1 MLACIKIPLGEI
13 MFDDELMSQ
22 IRDRFCHVDTC
33 PYQGPRIFFEN
44 AGGGLTLKSVVEVN
58 TRLAGIPDNQ
68 GRDNPASHEL
78 VRIINEAR
86 DNMRLFLGVA
96 GGPVFTGESGTEL
109 IFRMVRAAAL
119 GSPAGGNMVGSTL
132 EHPATVSA
140 SKRWAQIAGKE
151 YRSAA
156 HDNELATITAA
167 DYAAIVDAD
176 TRVATIIHTSPVTG
190 MTVDVE
196 AVVKTIRAVS
206 PDCIIVLDGIQHAA
220 HGGLCVDDYDID
232 GYAISAYKV
241 FSRHNYGFAWLSPR
255 LATLPHD
262 HLDGTPDDFWEL
274 GTRDT
279 SAFACTSKVVEYFDW
294 LGSNF
299 TDSEDRRTRILA
311 AGEAISEQ
319 EHGLSKLMIDGDG
332 EQRGLRDMSEVYVI
346 GGLDNP
352 AREGMLSMIVEG
364 KPCAEVVAE
373 LNARGI
379 RTHVRKA
386 DYFSGNI
393 LEPLGRP
400 TCIRV
405 SMCHYNTD
413 VEVLSFLRELE
424 AIIAAH
430 AASDASAA

>member
-1 MLACIKIPLGEI
+1 
-13 MFDDELMSQ
+13 MFDDTLQQQ
-22 IRDRFCHVDTC
+22 IRDRFMYVDHC

-44 AGGGLTLKSVVEVN
+44 AGGALTLKSVVEVN
-58 TRLAGIPDNQ
+58 TELAGIPDNQ

-86 DNMRLFLGVA
+86 DNMRTFLGVS

-119 GSPAGGNMVGSTL
+119 GSAPGGNMIGSTL
-132 EHPATVSA
+132 EHPATASA
-140 SKRWAQIAGKE
+140 SKRWAGIAGKE
-151 YRSAA
+151 YRAA
-156 HDNELATITAA
+156 VHDNDRAAITPE
-167 DYAAIVDAD
+167 DYAKVVDAD
-176 TRVATIIHTSPVTG
+176 TRVATLIHTSPVTG
-190 MTVDVE
+190 MTADVE
-196 AVVKTIRAVS
+196 AIVKTIRAVS
-206 PDCIIVLDGIQHAA
+206 PECIVILDGIQHAA
-220 HGGLCVDDYDID
+220 HGGLAIDDYDID
-232 GYAISAYKV
+232 GYAVPAYKV

-262 HLDGTPDDFWEL
+262 HLDGTPDDFWEM

-279 SAFACTSKVVEYFDW
+279 SAFACTSKVIEYFDW

-299 TDSEDRRTRILA
+299 TESGDRRTRILA
-311 AGEAISEQ
+311 AGEAIHRH
-319 EHGLSKLMIDGDG
+319 EHDLVRLMIDGDG
-332 EQRGLRDMSEVYVI
+332 SQKGLRDMPEVYLI
-346 GGLDNP
+346 GGHDNP
-352 AREGMLSMIVEG
+352 AREGLCSIIVEG

-405 SMCHYNTD
+405 SMCHYNTSA
-413 VEVLSFLRELE
+413 EVLTFLRELE
-424 AIIAAH
+424 DIVRTPTE
-430 AASDASAA
+430 ASAA

>member
-1 MLACIKIPLGEI
+1 
-13 MFDDELMSQ
+13 MFETSLMQQ
-22 IRDRFCHVDTC
+22 IRDRFCHVDRC

-44 AGGGLTLKSVVEVN
+44 AGGALTLKSVVEVN
-58 TRLAGIPDNQ
+58 TQLAGIPDNQ

-78 VRIINEAR
+78 VRIIAEAR
-86 DNMRLFLGVA
+86 ANMRLFLGVEQ
-96 GGPVFTGESGTEL
+96 GPVFTGESGTEL
-109 IFRMVRAAAL
+109 IFRMLRAAAL
-119 GSPAGGNMVGSTL
+119 GSPAGGNMIGSTL

-140 SKRWAQIAGKE
+140 SKRWSEIAGHT
-151 YRSAA
+151 YRAA
-156 HDNELATITAA
+156 VHDNETATITAD
-167 DYAAIVDAD
+167 DYARVVDAD

-190 MTVDVE
+190 MSVDIP
-196 AVVKTIRAVS
+196 AVVKTIRNAS
-206 PDCIIVLDGIQHAA
+206 PDCIIILDGIQHAA
-220 HGGLCVDDYDID
+220 HGGVSVDDYDID
-232 GYAISAYKV
+232 GYAVSAYKV

-262 HLDGTPDDFWEL
+262 HLDGTPDDFWEM

-294 LGSNF
+294 LGSHF

-311 AGEAISEQ
+311 AASAIGEQ
-319 EHGLSKLMIDGDG
+319 EHDLVELMIDGNDT
-332 EQRGLRDMSEVYVI
+332 QKGLRAMPEVFLI
-346 GGLDNP
+346 GGHDNP
-352 AREGMLSMIVEG
+352 AREGMVSIVVEG
-364 KPCAEVVAE
+364 KPCAEVVAD

-413 VEVLSFLRELE
+413 QEVLTFLRELE
-424 AIIAAH
+424 AIVKAH
-430 AASDASAA
+430 VESGASAA

>member
-1 MLACIKIPLGEI
+1 MI
-13 MFDDELMSQ
+13 
-22 IRDRFCHVDTC
+22 
-33 PYQGPRIFFEN
+33 
-44 AGGGLTLKSVVEVN
+44 
-58 TRLAGIPDNQ
+58 
-68 GRDNPASHEL
+68 
-78 VRIINEAR
+78 
-86 DNMRLFLGVA
+86 
-96 GGPVFTGESGTEL
+96 
-109 IFRMVRAAAL
+109 
-119 GSPAGGNMVGSTL
+119 GSTL

-140 SKRWAQIAGKE
+140 SKRWAKIAGKE
-151 YRSAA
+151 YRAA
-156 HDNELATITAA
+156 MHNNDRATILAE

-196 AVVKTIRAVS
+196 AVVKVIRNAS
-206 PDCIIVLDGIQHAA
+206 PDCIIILDGIQHAA
-220 HGGLCVDDYDID
+220 HGGLSLDDYDID
-232 GYAISAYKV
+232 GYAVSAYKV

-262 HLDGTPDDFWEL
+262 HLDGTPDEFWEM

-294 LGSNF
+294 LGSHF
-299 TDSEDRRTRILA
+299 TDSDDRRTRILA

-319 EHGLSKLMIDGDG
+319 EHELATLMIDGNDA
-332 EQRGLRDMSEVYVI
+332 QCGLRDMPAVYVI
-346 GGLDNP
+346 GGHDNP

-364 KPCAEVVAE
+364 IPCAEVVAE
-373 LNARGI
+373 LNTKGI

-413 VEVLSFLRELE
+413 REVLTFLRELE
-424 AIIAAH
+424 TIISVHNTA
-430 AASDASAA
+430 DASAA

>member
-1 MLACIKIPLGEI
+1 
-13 MFDDELMSQ
+13 MFENNLMNQ
-22 IRDRFCHVDTC
+22 IRERFCHVDTC
-33 PYQGPRIFFEN
+33 PYSGPRIFFEN

-58 TRLAGIPDNQ
+58 TELAGIPDNQ

-78 VRIINEAR
+78 VRIIAEAR
-86 DNMRLFLGVA
+86 DNIRCFLGVKE
-96 GGPVFTGESGTEL
+96 GPVFTGESGTEL

-119 GSPAGGNMVGSTL
+119 GSAEGGNMVGSTL

-140 SKRWAQIAGKE
+140 SKRWAEIAGKE
-151 YRSAA
+151 YRAA
-156 HDNELATITAA
+156 VHSDASATITAE
-167 DYAAIVDAD
+167 DYAAVVDAD

-190 MTVDVE
+190 MTVDIA

-206 PDCIIVLDGIQHAA
+206 PECIIILDGIQHAA
-220 HGGLCVDDYDID
+220 HGGLSIDDYDID
-232 GYAISAYKV
+232 GYAVSAYKV

-255 LATLPHD
+255 IATLPHD
-262 HLDGTPDDFWEL
+262 HLDGTADDFWEM

-279 SAFACTSKVVEYFDW
+279 SAST
-294 LGSNF
+294 
-299 TDSEDRRTRILA
+299 DRRERILA
-311 AGEAISEQ
+311 AGKAIG
-319 EHGLSKLMIDGDG
+319 EHEHDLIDLMINGDG
-332 EQRGLRDMSEVYVI
+332 EQSGLRDMSAVYLI
-346 GGLDNP
+346 GGHDNA
-352 AREGMLSMIVEG
+352 AREGMVSIIVEG

-393 LEPLGRP
+393 LKPLGRP

-413 VEVLSFLRELE
+413 REVLTFLRELE

-430 AASDASAA
+430 NESGVNAA

>member
-1 MLACIKIPLGEI
+1 
-13 MFDDELMSQ
+13 MFDNELMSQ

-44 AGGGLTLKSVVEVN
+44 AGGALTLKSVVEVN
-58 TRLAGIPDNQ
+58 TQLAGIPDNQ

-86 DNMRLFLGVA
+86 DNMRLFLGVS
-96 GGPVFTGESGTEL
+96 GGPVFIGESGTEL

-132 EHPATVSA
+132 EHPATASA
-140 SKRWAQIAGKE
+140 SKRWAEIAGKE
-151 YRSAA
+151 YRAA
-156 HDNELATITAA
+156 VHDNELATITAE
-167 DYAAIVDAD
+167 DYASIVDAD

-196 AVVKTIRAVS
+196 AVVKTIRAAS
-206 PDCIIVLDGIQHAA
+206 PDCIIILDGIQHAA

-294 LGSNF
+294 LGSHF
-299 TDSEDRRTRILA
+299 TDSDDRRTRILA

-319 EHGLSKLMIDGDG
+319 EHALSKLMIDGNEG
-332 EQRGLRDMSEVYVI
+332 QRGLRDMPEVYII
-346 GGLDNP
+346 GGNDNP

-400 TCIRV
+400 TCVRV

-413 VEVLSFLRELE
+413 AEVLSFLRELE

-430 AASDASAA
+430 ADSDASAA

>member
-1 MLACIKIPLGEI
+1 
-13 MFDDELMSQ
+13 MFEASLMRE

-33 PYQGPRIFFEN
+33 PWSGPRIFFEN
-44 AGGGLTLKSVVEVN
+44 AGGALTLKSVVDVN
-58 TRLAGIPDNQ
+58 TKLAGIPDNQ

-78 VRIINEAR
+78 MRIIDEAR
-86 DNMRLFLGVA
+86 ANMRLFLGVE

-119 GSPAGGNMVGSTL
+119 GSPAGGNMIGTTL

-140 SKRWAQIAGKE
+140 SKRWSKIAGKE
-151 YRSAA
+151 YHAA
-156 HDNELATITAA
+156 THSNEAAAITAD

-196 AVVKTIRAVS
+196 AVVKTIRAAS
-206 PDCIIVLDGIQHAA
+206 PDCIIILDGIQHAA
-220 HGGLCVDDYDID
+220 HGGLAVGDYDID

-241 FSRHNYGFAWLSPR
+241 FSRHNYGFAWVSPR
-255 LATLPHD
+255 LASLPHD
-262 HLDGTPDDFWEL
+262 KLDGTPDDFWEL

-279 SAFACTSKVVEYFDW
+279 SAFACTTRVVEYFDW
-294 LGSNF
+294 LGSKF
-299 TDSEDRRTRILA
+299 TDSGDRRARILA
-311 AGEAISEQ
+311 AGKAVAEQ
-319 EHGLSKLMIDGDG
+319 EHGLVELMINGGDG
-332 EQRGLRDMSEVYVI
+332 QRGLRDLPEVYLI
-346 GGLDNP
+346 GGADNP
-352 AREGMLSMIVEG
+352 AREGLVSMVIEG

-373 LNARGI
+373 LNAKGI

-405 SMCHYNTD
+405 SMCHYNTRE
-413 VEVLSFLRELE
+413 EVLTFLREIE
-424 AIIAAH
+424 AIVKAH
-430 AASDASAA
+430 VEASAA

>member
-1 MLACIKIPLGEI
+1 
-13 MFDDELMSQ
+13 MFDNELMNQ
-22 IRDRFCHVDTC
+22 IRERFCHVDTC

-58 TRLAGIPDNQ
+58 TELAGIPDNQ

-78 VRIINEAR
+78 VRIIDEAR
-86 DNMRLFLGVA
+86 DNMRCFLGVES
-96 GGPVFTGESGTEL
+96 GPVFTGESGTEL

-119 GSPAGGNMVGSTL
+119 GTPDGNMIGSTL

-140 SKRWAQIAGKE
+140 SKRWAKIAGKE
-151 YRSAA
+151 YRSAV
-156 HDNELATITAA
+156 HDNDLATITAD
-167 DYAAIVDAD
+167 DYAAIVDAE

-190 MTVDVE
+190 MTVDIP
-196 AVVKTIRAVS
+196 AVVKVIRAAS
-206 PDCIIVLDGIQHAA
+206 PDCIIILDGIQHAA
-220 HGGLCVDDYDID
+220 HGGLAVDDYDID

-262 HLDGTPDDFWEL
+262 HLDGTPDDFWEM

-294 LGSNF
+294 LGSKF
-299 TDSEDRRTRILA
+299 TDATDRRSRILA
-311 AGEAISEQ
+311 AGKAIGEH
-319 EHGLSKLMIDGDG
+319 EHGLIDLMINGKDA
-332 EQRGLRDMSEVYVI
+332 QPGLRDMPEVYVI
-346 GGLDNP
+346 GGHDNP
-352 AREGMLSMIVEG
+352 SREGMLSIIVDG

-373 LNARGI
+373 LNAKGI

-405 SMCHYNTD
+405 SMCHYNTER
-413 VEVLSFLRELE
+413 EVLTFLHALE
-424 AIIAAH
+424 AIIADMSGRAQVV
-430 AASDASAA
+430 AQSSADASAA

>member
-1 MLACIKIPLGEI
+1 
-13 MFDDELMSQ
+13 MFDNELMSQ
-22 IRDRFCHVDTC
+22 IRERFCHVDTC

-58 TRLAGIPDNQ
+58 TELAGIPDNQ

-86 DNMRLFLGVA
+86 DNMRCFLGVES
-96 GGPVFTGESGTEL
+96 GPVFTGESGTEL

-119 GSPAGGNMVGSTL
+119 GTPDGNMIGSTL

-140 SKRWAQIAGKE
+140 SKRWSEIAGKE
-151 YRSAA
+151 YRAA
-156 HDNELATITAA
+156 VHSNETATITAA
-167 DYAAIVDAD
+167 DYAQVVDAD

-190 MTVDVE
+190 MTVDIS
-196 AVVKTIRAVS
+196 AVVKTIRAAS
-206 PDCIIVLDGIQHAA
+206 PDCIIILDGIQHAA
-220 HGGLCVDDYDID
+220 HGGLAIDEYDID
-232 GYAISAYKV
+232 GYAVSAYKV

-262 HLDGTPDDFWEL
+262 HLDGTPDEFWEM

-294 LGSNF
+294 LGSHF
-299 TDSEDRRTRILA
+299 TAAEDRRTRILA
-311 AGEAISEQ
+311 AGKAIAEQ
-319 EHGLSKLMIDGDG
+319 EHDLAELMINGDG
-332 EQRGLRDMSEVYVI
+332 EQKGLRDMPQVYVI
-346 GGLDNP
+346 GGHDNP
-352 AREGMLSMIVEG
+352 AREGMMSIIVEG
-364 KPCAEVVAE
+364 KPCAEVVAD
-373 LNARGI
+373 LNAKGI

-413 VEVLSFLRELE
+413 QEVLTFLRELE
-424 AIIAAH
+424 AIVKAH
-430 AASDASAA
+430 VEANASAA

>member
-1 MLACIKIPLGEI
+1 
-13 MFDDELMSQ
+13 MFENSLMNQ

-58 TRLAGIPDNQ
+58 TELAGIPDNQ

-78 VRIINEAR
+78 VRIIAEAR
-86 DNMRLFLGVA
+86 DNMRTFLGVKE
-96 GGPVFTGESGTEL
+96 GPVFTGESGTEL

-119 GSPAGGNMVGSTL
+119 GSPAGGNMIGSTL

-140 SKRWAQIAGKE
+140 SKRWARIAGKE
-151 YRSAA
+151 YRAA
-156 HDNELATITAA
+156 VHDNASASITAE
-167 DYAAIVDAD
+167 DYAGVVDAD
-176 TRVATIIHTSPVTG
+176 TRVATIIQTSPVTG
-190 MTVDVE
+190 MTVDIP
-196 AVVKTIRAVS
+196 AVVKTIRSAS
-206 PDCIIVLDGIQHAA
+206 PDCIIILDGIQHAA
-220 HGGLCVDDYDID
+220 HGGLSIDEYDID
-232 GYAISAYKV
+232 GYAVSAYKV

-262 HLDGTPDDFWEL
+262 HLDGTPDDFWEM

-279 SAFACTSKVVEYFDW
+279 SAFACTSKVIEYFDW
-294 LGSNF
+294 LGSHF
-299 TDSEDRRTRILA
+299 TDSEDRRARILA
-311 AGEAISEQ
+311 AGNAISEQ
-319 EHGLSKLMIDGDG
+319 EHDLVDLMINGN
-332 EQRGLRDMSEVYVI
+332 EAQRGLRDMPEVFLI
-346 GGLDNP
+346 GGHDNP
-352 AREGMLSMIVEG
+352 AREGMVSIIVEG
-364 KPCAEVVAE
+364 KPCAEVVAD
-373 LNARGI
+373 LNAKGI

-413 VEVLSFLRELE
+413 HEVLTFLRELE
-424 AIIAAH
+424 SIVKAH
-430 AASDASAA
+430 VEANASAA

>member
-1 MLACIKIPLGEI
+1 
-13 MFDDELMSQ
+13 MFTPELMQQ

-44 AGGGLTLKSVVEVN
+44 AGGALTLKSVVEVN
-58 TRLAGIPDNQ
+58 TELAGIPDNQ

-119 GSPAGGNMVGSTL
+119 GSPAGGNMIGSTL
-132 EHPATVSA
+132 EHPATASA
-140 SKRWAQIAGKE
+140 SKRWARIAGKE
-151 YRSAA
+151 YRAA
-156 HDNELATITAA
+156 VHNNDAATITAD

-196 AVVKTIRAVS
+196 AVVKVIRAAS
-206 PDCIIVLDGIQHAA
+206 PDCIIILDGIQHAA
-220 HGGLCVDDYDID
+220 HVGLSLDDYDID

-262 HLDGTPDDFWEL
+262 HLDGTPDDFWEM

-299 TDSEDRRTRILA
+299 TGSGDRRTRILA
-311 AGEAISEQ
+311 AGEAIAEQ
-319 EHGLSKLMIDGDG
+319 EHALSALMIDGND
-332 EQRGLRDMSEVYVI
+332 EQRGLRDMPEVYVI
-346 GGLDNP
+346 GGHDNP

-364 KPCAEVVAE
+364 LPCPEVVSG

-400 TCIRV
+400 TCVRV
-405 SMCHYNTD
+405 SMCHYNTGA
-413 VEVLSFLRELE
+413 EVLTFLRELE
-424 AIIAAH
+424 AIIVANA
-430 AASDASAA
+430 DASAA

>member
-1 MLACIKIPLGEI
+1 
-13 MFDDELMSQ
+13 MFDHELMKQ
-22 IRDRFCHVDTC
+22 IRDRFCYVDIC

-58 TRLAGIPDNQ
+58 TELAGIPDNQ

-86 DNMRLFLGVA
+86 DNLRCFLGVEA
-96 GGPVFTGESGTEL
+96 GPVFTGESGTEL

-119 GSPAGGNMVGSTL
+119 GSAEGGNMVGSTL

-140 SKRWAQIAGKE
+140 SKRWAKIAGKE
-151 YRSAA
+151 YRSAV
-156 HDNELATITAA
+156 HNNDLATITAD

-190 MTVDVE
+190 MTVDVP
-196 AVVKTIRAVS
+196 AVVKVIRAAS
-206 PDCIIVLDGIQHAA
+206 PECIIILDGIQHAA
-220 HGGLCVDDYDID
+220 HGGLTVDDYDID

-255 LATLPHD
+255 IATLPHD

-294 LGSNF
+294 LGSQF
-299 TDSEDRRTRILA
+299 TDSSDRRTRILA
-311 AGEAISEQ
+311 AGKAIGRH
-319 EHGLSKLMIDGDG
+319 EHDLIDLMINGKNG
-332 EQRGLRDMSEVYVI
+332 QHGLRDMPEVYVI
-346 GGLDNP
+346 GGHDNP
-352 AREGMLSMIVEG
+352 SREGMLSIIVEG

-373 LNARGI
+373 LNAKGI

-393 LEPLGRP
+393 LLPLGRA

-405 SMCHYNTD
+405 SMCHYNTG
-413 VEVLSFLRELE
+413 VEVMKFLKELE
-424 AIIAAH
+424 AIIADTSDRANNAG
-430 AASDASAA
+430 AA

>member
-1 MLACIKIPLGEI
+1 
-13 MFDDELMSQ
+13 MFDDSLMQQ

-58 TRLAGIPDNQ
+58 TELAGIPDNQ

-78 VRIINEAR
+78 VRIIAEAR
-86 DNMRLFLGVA
+86 DNMRTFLGVED
-96 GGPVFTGESGTEL
+96 GPVFTGESGTEL

-119 GSPAGGNMVGSTL
+119 GSPAGGNMIGSTL

-140 SKRWAQIAGKE
+140 SKRWSKIAGKE
-151 YRSAA
+151 YRAA
-156 HDNELATITAA
+156 VHDNETATITAD
-167 DYAAIVDAD
+167 DYARIVDAD

-190 MTVDVE
+190 MTVDIP
-196 AVVKTIRAVS
+196 AVVKTIRAAS
-206 PDCIIVLDGIQHAA
+206 PDCIIILDGIQHAA
-220 HGGLCVDDYDID
+220 HGGLSIDDYDID
-232 GYAISAYKV
+232 GYAVSAYKV

-262 HLDGTPDDFWEL
+262 HLDGTPDDFWEM

-279 SAFACTSKVVEYFDW
+279 SAFACTTKVVEYFDW
-294 LGSNF
+294 LGSHF

-311 AGEAISEQ
+311 AGKAIGEQ
-319 EHGLSKLMIDGDG
+319 EHDLVELMINGN
-332 EQRGLRDMSEVYVI
+332 ESQRGLRDMAEVCVI
-346 GGLDNP
+346 GGHDNP
-352 AREGMLSMIVEG
+352 AREGMVSIIVEG
-364 KPCAEVVAE
+364 KPCAEVVAA
-373 LNARGI
+373 LNAKGI

-413 VEVLSFLRELE
+413 QEVLTFLRELE
-424 AIIAAH
+424 AIVRAH
-430 AASDASAA
+430 AEASAA

>member
-1 MLACIKIPLGEI
+1 
-13 MFDDELMSQ
+13 MFDDSLMQQ

-58 TRLAGIPDNQ
+58 TELAGIPDNQ

-78 VRIINEAR
+78 VRIIAEAR
-86 DNMRLFLGVA
+86 DNMRTFLGVED
-96 GGPVFTGESGTEL
+96 GPVFTGESGTEL

-119 GSPAGGNMVGSTL
+119 GSPAGGNMIGSTL

-140 SKRWAQIAGKE
+140 SKRWSKIAGKE
-151 YRSAA
+151 YRAA
-156 HDNELATITAA
+156 VHDNETATITAD
-167 DYAAIVDAD
+167 DYAKVVDAD

-190 MTVDVE
+190 MTVDVP
-196 AVVKTIRAVS
+196 AVVKTIRAAS
-206 PDCIIVLDGIQHAA
+206 PDCIIILDGIQHAA
-220 HGGLCVDDYDID
+220 HGGLSIDDYDID
-232 GYAISAYKV
+232 GYAVSAYKV

-262 HLDGTPDDFWEL
+262 HLDGTPDDFWEM

-279 SAFACTSKVVEYFDW
+279 SAFACTTKVVEYFDW
-294 LGSNF
+294 LGSHF
-299 TDSEDRRTRILA
+299 TDSDDRRTRILA
-311 AGEAISEQ
+311 AGKAIGEQ
-319 EHGLSKLMIDGDG
+319 EHGLVDLMINGN
-332 EQRGLRDMSEVYVI
+332 ESQRGLRDMKEVYVI
-346 GGLDNP
+346 GGHDNP
-352 AREGMLSMIVEG
+352 AREGMVSIIVEG

-373 LNARGI
+373 LNAKGI

-413 VEVLSFLRELE
+413 QEVLTFLRELE
-424 AIIAAH
+424 AIVRAH
-430 AASDASAA
+430 AEASAA